1 MTSDARQQRLREA
14 LSAAFAPTHLE
25 VINESHQHSGPATES
40 HYKVV
45 MASEAFQGLRPV
57 ARHQRIYAVTAPEQA
72 SGLHALALHVYTPE
86 EWAATGAAPESP
98 LCRGGSK
105 HV

>member
-1 MTSDARQQRLREA
+1 MANDTRGERLHTLLSDAL
-14 LSAAFAPTHLE
+14 APTFLQ

-45 MASEAFQGLRPV
+45 IASPVFAGLRAV
-57 ARHQRIYAVTAPEQA
+57 ARHQRVYALVAAEQA
-72 SGLHALALHVYTPE
+72 SGMHALALHTYTPE
-86 EWAATGAAPESP
+86 EWAVTESAPDSP
-98 LCRGGSK
+98 LCRGGSQ